1 MEHMHAGSGTNG
13 TITQRA
19 EAGTQ
24 LLPCCHGTL
33 PRQSGAWERALYGSL
48 AGRTTMDQIPGP
60 GMRLALAACHW
71 ASGPTAIT
79 IRPFIRLKQ
88 MVARPPAM
96 CH

>member
-1 MEHMHAGSGTNG
+1 
-13 TITQRA
+13 
-19 EAGTQ
+19 
-24 LLPCCHGTL
+24 
-33 PRQSGAWERALYGSL
+33 
-48 AGRTTMDQIPGP
+48 
-60 GMRLALAACHW
+60 MRLALAACHW